1 MGSDC
6 NDTSIISLGFSK
18 PNGSFAL
25 AYWNNTD
32 IMYTTF
38 ESTVSYSVSRLPDDI
53 KIIDPMSGD
62 LKFEV
67 FASIKNTSPILR

>member
-1 MGSDC
+1 
-6 NDTSIISLGFSK
+6 
-18 PNGSFAL
+18 
-25 AYWNNTD
+25 
-32 IMYTTF
+32 MYTTF

-53 KIIDPMSGD
+53 KIIDLMSGD